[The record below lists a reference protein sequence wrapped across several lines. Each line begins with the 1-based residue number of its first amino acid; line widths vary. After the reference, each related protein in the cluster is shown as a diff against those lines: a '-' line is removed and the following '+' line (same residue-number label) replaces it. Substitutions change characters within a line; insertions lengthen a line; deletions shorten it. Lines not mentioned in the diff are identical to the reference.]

1 LEDIMKLVRILLVAA
16 TAFCLMAAD
25 PQTKGAATKKG
36 AAKSESS
43 AAASKSAAKTET
55 GGAMIDINT
64 ASPDQLKTLPGIGDA
79 TAKKI
84 VDGRPYANKTQL
96 VQRKIVNQATYAKIK
111 DQIVARQGGK

>member
-64 ASPDQLKTLPGIGDA
+64 AQSGPAQDSTGHRRRHRQEDC
-79 TAKKI
+79 
-84 VDGRPYANKTQL
+84 GRAPL
-96 VQRKIVNQATYAKIK
+96 RE
-111 DQIVARQGGK
+111 

>member
-1 LEDIMKLVRILLVAA
+1 MKLARIILVAA
-16 TAFCLMAAD
+16 TALGLMAANA
-25 PQTKGAATKKG
+25 QTKGAATKKG
-36 AAKSESS
+36 AAKTESG
-43 AAASKSAAKTET
+43 AAASKSAAKSESSA
-55 GGAMIDINT
+55 GLIDINT
-64 ASPDQLKTLPGIGDA
+64 ASPDQLKTLPGVGDA